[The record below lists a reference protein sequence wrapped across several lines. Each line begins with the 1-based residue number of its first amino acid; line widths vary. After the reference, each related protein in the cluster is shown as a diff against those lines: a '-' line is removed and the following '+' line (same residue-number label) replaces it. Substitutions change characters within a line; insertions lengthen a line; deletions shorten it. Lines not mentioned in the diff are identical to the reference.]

1 MTTNF
6 FTLDSTQQPIRDYIK
21 VINDCS
27 VNSEFEKERN
37 ELIVS
42 MLQYFLS
49 TPVAWDE
56 KALFN
61 IEYAG
66 RRFLDVLSNPSDTKF
81 QLDSLFGY
89 CFRFALEKLFFFNDD
104 DNRLNLVSSVKNF
117 GIYRFNEFE
126 GFVQIQI
133 DFALKEMPMEMTKYF
148 LKSDDVKSYRDFVH
162 CLAEGKNFTS
172 QWEQYLKKQHEAID
186 DIHKTLQGYES
197 AFNFVGLYDGFNKLG
212 KQKRAEIRWS
222 RCLLL
227 LLAIIIPAPILY
239 QYFHM
244 PLIDVTQGAID
255 KVITFIPFISLTFI
269 LIYFFRVALSGYNS
283 LRAQIVQIELR
294 KSLCQFIQS
303 YSKFSLEIR
312 EANEDALKKFEEVV
326 FSNIM
331 PSDDKIP
338 STFDGLEQI
347 ASLINSVKPK

>member
-1 MTTNF
+1 
-6 FTLDSTQQPIRDYIK
+6 
-21 VINDCS
+21 
-27 VNSEFEKERN
+27 
-37 ELIVS
+37 
-42 MLQYFLS
+42 MLQYFLA
-49 TPVAWDE
+49 TPQQWDE

-61 IEYAG
+61 IEHASD
-66 RRFLDVLSNPSDTKF
+66 RFLNMLLSPSTDKFHLDTI
-81 QLDSLFGY
+81 FGY
-89 CFRFALEKLFFFNDD
+89 CFRFALEKLFFFDD
-104 DNRLNLVSSVKNF
+104 DNNRLNLVSQIKNF
-117 GIYRFNEFE
+117 GIYKYSEFE

-197 AFNFVGLYDGFNKLG
+197 AFNFVGLYDGFNQLG

-244 PLIDVTQGAID
+244 PLTDVTQGAID
-255 KVITFIPFISLTFI
+255 KLIIFIPFISLTFI

-312 EANEDALKKFEEVV
+312 EANVDALKKFEEVV

-347 ASLINSVKPK
+347 ASLINSVKPR